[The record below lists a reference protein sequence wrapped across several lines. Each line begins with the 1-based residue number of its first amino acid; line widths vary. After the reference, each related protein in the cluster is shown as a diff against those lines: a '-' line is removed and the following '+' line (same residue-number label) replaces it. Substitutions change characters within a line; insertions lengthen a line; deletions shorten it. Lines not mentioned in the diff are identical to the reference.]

1 MYRIKTFLFLL
12 IIITFFHLY
21 NFIKKENKYEIL
33 QINNKL
39 QNKKLHLY
47 FKENLPIVILNHE
60 YNDIFNM
67 ISPLTII
74 KKDISTH
81 NISYKY
87 ISHFKDFLFIIS
99 KNNIKIN
106 LSIPNEY
113 KNFIKSSEYSNHLTI
128 LNTKNNNSKY
138 IEILLKKN
146 DILYIPR
153 NWIFYINADNSNYNI
168 FISDSIFTFIFTFY
182 NIIYYLNNK
191 YFIKQKK

>member
-1 MYRIKTFLFLL
+1 MYRIKIFVFLL
-12 IIITFFHLY
+12 ILITFFHLF

-39 QNKKLHLY
+39 ENKKLHFY

-60 YNDIFNM
+60 YHDIFNM

-74 KKDISTH
+74 KKDISNQ

-87 ISHFKDFLFIIS
+87 ITHLKDFLFIIS

-106 LSIPNEY
+106 LSIPNES
-113 KNFIKSSEYSNHLTI
+113 KNFIKSSEYNNHLTI

-153 NWIFYINADNSNYNI
+153 NWIFYINTDTSNYNM

>member
-1 MYRIKTFLFLL
+1 MYRIKIFVFL
-12 IIITFFHLY
+12 IILITFFHLF

-39 QNKKLHLY
+39 ENKKLHLY

-60 YNDIFNM
+60 YHDIFNM

-74 KKDISTH
+74 KKDISNQ

-87 ISHFKDFLFIIS
+87 VTHLKDFLFIIC
-99 KNNIKIN
+99 KDNIKIN

-113 KNFIKSSEYSNHLTI
+113 KNFIKSSEYNNHLTI
-128 LNTKNNNSKY
+128 LNTKNSNSKY

-153 NWIFYINADNSNYNI
+153 NWIFYINTDTSNYNM